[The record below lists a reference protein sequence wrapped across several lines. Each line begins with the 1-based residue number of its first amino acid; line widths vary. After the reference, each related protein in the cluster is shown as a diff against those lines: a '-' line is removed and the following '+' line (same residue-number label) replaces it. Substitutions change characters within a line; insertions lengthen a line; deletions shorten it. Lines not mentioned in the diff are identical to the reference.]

1 MIHTCVFY
9 KLVKT
14 QIRHEKDLALNPI
27 SLPNNTQT
35 QYPLLLV
42 CLLLHEILK
51 SNLLYSSYSRIQ
63 SRSSIFYKSNMTGQS
78 KEAVI
83 PPWGLA
89 VAGATGAVIAN
100 AMVYPLDM

>member
-1 MIHTCVFY
+1 
-9 KLVKT
+9 
-14 QIRHEKDLALNPI
+14 
-27 SLPNNTQT
+27 
-35 QYPLLLV
+35 
-42 CLLLHEILK
+42 
-51 SNLLYSSYSRIQ
+51 
-63 SRSSIFYKSNMTGQS
+63 MTGQS